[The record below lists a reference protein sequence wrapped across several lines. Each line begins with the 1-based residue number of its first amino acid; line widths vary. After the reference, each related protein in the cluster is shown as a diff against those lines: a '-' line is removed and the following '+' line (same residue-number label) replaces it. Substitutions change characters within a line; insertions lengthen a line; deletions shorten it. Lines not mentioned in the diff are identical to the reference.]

1 MMRFLI
7 LFLFAA
13 SAAWAQ
19 PDAGLVADA
28 AVAADASA
36 VVVAHLPAA
45 APSIGN
51 PDAIVAPVVVVDA
64 AKDAAAAV
72 KGAMARPT
80 LLSVVFAISAVL
92 WGVLALIRAYGARR
106 LSARAIR
113 MITLVAAPILTFLS
127 AWGSGVPWFDAV
139 ILSGSGPGALLL
151 NELGRGINPPAK
163 A

>member
-7 LFLFAA
+7 LFMFAT

-19 PDAGLVADA
+19 PDAGIVADA

-36 VVVAHLPAA
+36 VAASLPAGAPVIGDPDAVVAPA
-45 APSIGN
+45 
-51 PDAIVAPVVVVDA
+51 VVVDA
-64 AKDAAAAV
+64 AKDAVSAV
-72 KGAMARPT
+72 QGAMARPT
-80 LLSVVFAISAVL
+80 LLSIVFAVAAVL
-92 WGVLALIRAYGARR
+92 WGVLALIRAYGAKR
-106 LSARAIR
+106 LSARSIR